1 MRRLNLLGD
10 FEDSNEKLMLWY
22 IMEEERHRREAHA
35 LACDQGP
42 STSRATEELNIA
54 YSMEEFGDITLVSI
68 IKMVILFFNNNIFD
82 KRVIFTDNL
91 NNVTNT
97 ESVYSSC
104 VSQICTRLFIIFIYF
119 I

>member
-1 MRRLNLLGD
+1 MGHLNLLGKEN

-42 STSRATEELNIA
+42 STSRATEEFNIA

-68 IKMVILFFNNNIFD
+68 IKMVFLFFD

-91 NNVTNT
+91 YNVTNT
-97 ESVYSSC
+97 ESIRSSC
-104 VSQICTRLFIIFIYF
+104 VNQILHKTIYYIHFNLF
-119 I
+119 

>member
-1 MRRLNLLGD
+1 MRHLNLLGEEN

-68 IKMVILFFNNNIFD
+68 IKMVIF
-82 KRVIFTDNL
+82 
-91 NNVTNT
+91 
-97 ESVYSSC
+97 
-104 VSQICTRLFIIFIYF
+104 Q
-119 I
+119 